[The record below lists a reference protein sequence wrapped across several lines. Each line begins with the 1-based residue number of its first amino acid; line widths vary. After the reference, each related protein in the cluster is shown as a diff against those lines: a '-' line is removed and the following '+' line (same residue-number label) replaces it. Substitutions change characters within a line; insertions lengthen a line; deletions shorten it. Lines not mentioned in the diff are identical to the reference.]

1 MKSNNNSRQII
12 PQSYSNKEINDC
24 ISGREKNM
32 FRKTLFILSAFLL
45 AMSANQA
52 MAEDKAT
59 ICHDGVNPS
68 DGMDL
73 NDEFGNGTTAIT
85 RCLANQNKPK
95 IVMQIN
101 VACRES
107 YSTAAGSAVS
117 NTVGQCNR
125 AYALGNM
132 RNMIKDYEGS
142 HGIGNWEIVAVVHS
156 GGWGMLVKDGYE
168 FTNKPNQGGLAGDK
182 ILHNQFEG
190 EVEALIDQGVRFL
203 FCQNTTRGMI
213 GRGNLPTVGESEFGG
228 GATEA
233 LIDGVEYVTA
243 GVTAIADF
251 QELGYRYVQP

>member
-1 MKSNNNSRQII
+1 MF
-12 PQSYSNKEINDC
+12 
-24 ISGREKNM
+24 KN
-32 FRKTLFILSAFLL
+32 TLFILSAFLL

-52 MAEDKAT
+52 MAADPGT
-59 ICHDGVNPS
+59 ICHEGVNPS
-68 DGMDL
+68 DGMGL

-85 RCLANQNKPK
+85 RCLAKQNKPK

-101 VACRES
+101 VACRDS
-107 YSTAAGSAVS
+107 YAPADGGKLINSVGNCDST
-117 NTVGQCNR
+117 R

-168 FTNKPNQGGLAGDK
+168 FTNVDGQGGGAPGLK
-182 ILHNQFEG
+182 TLSNQFQSQ
-190 EVEALIDQGVRFL
+190 VKDLMDQGVRFL

-213 GRGNLPTVGESEFGG
+213 KRGNLPTVNESADGG

-233 LIDGVEYVTA
+233 LIDRVEYVTA
-243 GVTAIADF
+243 GVTAISDF
-251 QELGYRYVQP
+251 QVLGYRYVQP